1 MAEERMK
8 KGLKLLAALLALC
21 ALQAFAQGYPAKPVR
36 LIIAFTPG
44 SSIDIV
50 GRAVAAKLSEFWGQP
65 VVAENRAGAGGSVG
79 SAVVVRAAPD
89 GYTLLANSSAH
100 VANPSI
106 YASLPYDTLKD
117 FTHLAPM
124 TGGPNVLFVGL
135 GTGWKT
141 FADFITA
148 AKANPGTLNFSSA
161 GIGSGTHF
169 NLEKLKL
176 MAGIN
181 VTHVPYKGT
190 PEAMSDTIAGRVCC
204 YFAPL
209 NAALPHIKGG
219 RAVAL
224 AVSSAKRS
232 NLLPDVPTI
241 AESGV
246 PGFDYTLWLALWG
259 PAGMPAD
266 VVDRINKD
274 VNRALSSPDL
284 AERLT
289 NLGTLPMNMS
299 SAEFTEFVR
308 KEVEDAAR
316 VLKAAG
322 IKPQ

>member
-1 MAEERMK
+1 M
-8 KGLKLLAALLALC
+8 KLLKPVFFAALAAF
-21 ALQAFAQGYPAKPVR
+21 ALQGHAQGYPNKPVR

-65 VVAENRAGAGGSVG
+65 VVAENRAGAGGSIG
-79 SAVVVRAAPD
+79 SAVVVKSAPD

-117 FTHLAPM
+117 FTNLTPLA
-124 TGGPNVLFVGL
+124 GGPNVLIVAPGS
-135 GTGWKT
+135 GMKT
-141 FADFITA
+141 LADFLA
-148 AKANPGTLNFSSA
+148 AARANPGKLNFSSA

-176 MAGIN
+176 MAGID

-190 PEAMSDTIAGRVCC
+190 PEAIADTIAGRVCC
-204 YFAPL
+204 YFAPI
-209 NAALPHIKGG
+209 NAALPHVRGG

-232 NLLPDVPTI
+232 SLLPDVPTI
-241 AESGV
+241 AEAGV
-246 PGFDYTLWLALWG
+246 PGFDYTLWLGLWG
-259 PAGMPAD
+259 PPGMAAD
-266 VVDRINKD
+266 VVEKINKD
-274 VNRALSSPDL
+274 VNRALASPDL
-284 AERLT
+284 ADRLT
-289 NLGTLPMNMS
+289 NLGTLPMSMS
-299 SAEFTEFVR
+299 PAEFTRFVR
-308 KEVEDAAR
+308 SEVEDAAR